1 MKHSLIIGVI
11 AGVLI
16 TSLFSCQKT
25 EIEALG
31 INDQLGAEER
41 ISTCEPTIHESD
53 ESIRDRKKI
62 TEDEIDIIV
71 KEVSDGDDESDD
83 DDVNAN

>member
-1 MKHSLIIGVI
+1 MKKHLIIGAVC
-11 AGVLI
+11 GFLLS
-16 TSLFSCQKT
+16 TFFSCQKA
-25 EIEALG
+25 ELEELG
-31 INDQLGAEER
+31 INDQIRAEER

-53 ESIRDRKKI
+53 EAVRDRKKI